1 MIGLEGMKPNVLEL
15 DQFLETLLGELNPTV
30 VGPGWDVDLGIQMYR
45 QDNPDR
51 RRTCRFG
58 R

>member
-1 MIGLEGMKPNVLEL
+1 MPNVLEL
-15 DQFLETLLGELNPTV
+15 YQFLLTLLGELNPTV
-30 VGPGWDVDLGIQMYR
+30 VGPGWDVDLGIQVYR
-45 QDNPDR
+45 QDNLDR

>member
-15 DQFLETLLGELNPTV
+15 DQFLATLLGELNPPV
-30 VGPGWDVDLGIQMYR
+30 VGPGWDVDLGIQVCR
-45 QDNPDR
+45 QDNPGR
-51 RRTCRFG
+51 WRACGFG